1 VKRAKALRS
10 TGATESP
17 GRVLHR
23 LTRAGAAISIL
34 LLVSLAYNWNY
45 LRLGFEADDVVFLE
59 IVQQDPLP
67 YPRGLGMWATDEMTA
82 ITNLWWFE
90 GQSTTAFFRPVPSLV
105 FEGMVL
111 ALGERAVPFHLFS
124 VLLHGLVAGSIFLLV
139 RRLTGRAHT
148 ALLAGVV
155 FLSFEDHSMGVAV
168 ITMMT
173 DPLAVLFVNL
183 ALLAYAAWLSSRRFW
198 CLIGSLA
205 LLVPAF
211 LSKESAVLAPVA
223 MILMALLLPA
233 GREPASP
240 PSDAPNPRRRLK
252 TLLRDWH
259 SWAPALAML
268 IGYLIVYRALGF
280 GGLSSGMY
288 TDPLAHPLRYLGRL
302 LVHLPVMWLATLSPV
317 PPSLT
322 WFSPELMV
330 PFAVAGLV
338 AFAVWVLALWPL
350 RGSGLVL
357 WAGAFYVLALLPQMS
372 AGASERA
379 LYFPAVAASILLAL
393 LVERIGFVARRLAPD
408 SSPAARP
415 TRVGGWLALV
425 VVLVPGVLLSATM
438 PFAYLPSFQKLGRDA
453 ITAVPHIA
461 ERQPKHVVI
470 LNTPGSMHCFYMQP
484 TLEHQVGRAL
494 DVRVLSSMNGIM
506 SVEPAG
512 ERELLVHTD
521 RAGWLTNPFA
531 SALARPGAPR
541 LGKVFEEELFT
552 ATPVA
557 LTEDQTDVATVHFR
571 MNLSL
576 DDPSVLILAW
586 DGTAFVPFDPT
597 TKEAGQ
603 ETLLADTSDVWASM
617 W

>member
-1 VKRAKALRS
+1 MKRAAALRS

-124 VLLHGLVAGSIFLLV
+124 ILLHGLVAGSIFLLV

-211 LSKESAVLAPVA
+211 LSKESAVLA
-223 MILMALLLPA
+223 
-233 GREPASP
+233 
-240 PSDAPNPRRRLK
+240 
-252 TLLRDWH
+252 
-259 SWAPALAML
+259 
-268 IGYLIVYRALGF
+268 
-280 GGLSSGMY
+280 
-288 TDPLAHPLRYLGRL
+288 
-302 LVHLPVMWLATLSPV
+302 
-317 PPSLT
+317 
-322 WFSPELMV
+322 
-330 PFAVAGLV
+330 
-338 AFAVWVLALWPL
+338 
-350 RGSGLVL
+350 
-357 WAGAFYVLALLPQMS
+357 
-372 AGASERA
+372 
-379 LYFPAVAASILLAL
+379 
-393 LVERIGFVARRLAPD
+393 
-408 SSPAARP
+408 
-415 TRVGGWLALV
+415 
-425 VVLVPGVLLSATM
+425 
-438 PFAYLPSFQKLGRDA
+438 
-453 ITAVPHIA
+453 
-461 ERQPKHVVI
+461 
-470 LNTPGSMHCFYMQP
+470 
-484 TLEHQVGRAL
+484 
-494 DVRVLSSMNGIM
+494 
-506 SVEPAG
+506 
-512 ERELLVHTD
+512 
-521 RAGWLTNPFA
+521 
-531 SALARPGAPR
+531 
-541 LGKVFEEELFT
+541 
-552 ATPVA
+552 
-557 LTEDQTDVATVHFR
+557 
-571 MNLSL
+571 
-576 DDPSVLILAW
+576 
-586 DGTAFVPFDPT
+586 
-597 TKEAGQ
+597 
-603 ETLLADTSDVWASM
+603 
-617 W
+617 